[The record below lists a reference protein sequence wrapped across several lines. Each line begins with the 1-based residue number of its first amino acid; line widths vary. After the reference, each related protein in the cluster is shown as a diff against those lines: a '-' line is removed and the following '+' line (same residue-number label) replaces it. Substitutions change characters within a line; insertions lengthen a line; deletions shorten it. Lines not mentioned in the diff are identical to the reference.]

1 MQANRSLR
9 TLTAMVHAGMSDFY
23 YFGMASRTD
32 HHSPANC
39 SLTFLIFGCL
49 LSKNSQTHFFIH
61 FTLGIKCFYEHIN
74 SDNGAS
80 DFIWAISMTAELK
93 VPGIPGTSSADFTDS
108 EFEQRREIMQ
118 RKFVSS
124 SSSFP

>member
-1 MQANRSLR
+1 MQADQSLR
-9 TLTAMVHAGMSDFY
+9 TLTAMVHTGMSDFY

-49 LSKNSQTHFFIH
+49 LSKNSQTHFFH
-61 FTLGIKCFYEHIN
+61 PFHSGEKCFYEHKL
-74 SDNGAS
+74 SNGAS
-80 DFIWAISMTAELK
+80 DFIWVISMTVELK
-93 VPGIPGTSSADFTDS
+93 VPGIPGTSSADFTCS
-108 EFEQRREIMQ
+108 EFEQKREIMQ
-118 RKFVSS
+118 RKCVSS